1 MKLFYILSPLLL
13 VLPGRA
19 GSFDE
24 YAWRLG
30 FLVAQDY
37 YQVYIKFSY
46 DYRSDSGFDP
56 AAIALPADDN
66 LVRFKLA
73 FKVDGQKA
81 EPIQVDQTT
90 WWSHGRV
97 VPTWLPDREGQHI
110 TAEGVFFIKNLFLI
124 PPAPTSLP
132 IPAKRLE
139 VGFAPVPGFELT
151 GTFIG
156 PSYKFKHRNIAARTG
171 EPPRVYGVW
180 RQNVPAATTPEL
192 LYLIPKSFTFSFEN
206 LRAVQWDPKQAAA
219 RGAGIGAILGGTGG
233 QNAGIPGAGSLDI
246 TAGHKGFSVSGDLKS
261 YSANFY
267 TGNPY
272 RDWQFALTW
281 LQQER
286 TYLPLGIATG
296 GSKGHSLFSGAGDSS
311 NDLLPWINAVA
322 HHPSER
328 IAVTKALAQPDLQES
343 LSQVDRLDDFL
354 ADYRKTLQVNPR
366 LSHLV
371 AYTLEGRDSP
381 AMANQRLANAIVQRF
396 QLQTAPVLTTAYPLD
411 RAVALP
417 LSAFDAVITGVKIG
431 KNWFFVDIATPNW
444 NVRDALAHLRG
455 HSVVILDA
463 DQFKIAT
470 L

>member
-1 MKLFYILSPLLL
+1 MKLFYALLFL
-13 VLPGRA
+13 IFVLPGRA
-19 GSFDE
+19 GSFDD
-24 YAWRLG
+24 YTWRLG

-37 YQVYIKFSY
+37 YQVYLKFTY
-46 DYRSDSGFDP
+46 EYRADGVFDP

-66 LVRFKLA
+66 LVRFKLS
-73 FKVDGQKA
+73 FKVDGHKA

-97 VPTWLPDREGQHI
+97 VPTWLPDREGQQI

-132 IPAKRLE
+132 IPTDRLE
-139 VGFAPVPGFELT
+139 VGFAPIPGFDVT

-171 EPPRVYGVW
+171 EPSRVYGVW
-180 RQNVPAATTPEL
+180 RQKVSAAATPEL

-206 LRAVQWDPKQAAA
+206 LRAVQWDPKQSAA

-233 QNAGIPGAGSLDI
+233 QNAGTPGAGSLDI
-246 TAGHKGFSVSGDLKS
+246 AAGHKGFSVSGDLKA

-286 TYLPLGIATG
+286 TYLPLGVATD
-296 GSKGHSLFSGAGDSS
+296 GSKGHSLFSGAGD
-311 NDLLPWINAVA
+311 NGDDLIPWIQTVVQ
-322 HHPSER
+322 HQGER
-328 IAVTKALAQPDLQES
+328 IGLTKETTQPDLQES

-354 ADYRKTLQVNPR
+354 AEYRKTLRINPR

-371 AYTLEGRDSP
+371 AYTHEGLDSP
-381 AMANQRLANAIVQRF
+381 AMANRRFASALVQRF
-396 QLQTAPVLTTAYPLD
+396 QLQTAPVLTSAYALD

-431 KNWFFVDIATPNW
+431 KNWFFIDVATPNW

-455 HSVVILDA
+455 HSVIILDS
-463 DQFKIAT
+463 DQFQIAR